1 MSTKT
6 NIEWTDASWNPVVG
20 CSVTSPG
27 CTNCY
32 AMRSAAR
39 LERIAQA
46 ALDKAKDDGVS
57 DPVIPCAHYLG
68 TTQPSK
74 AGPVWTG
81 KLALAPDH
89 ILTEPLAWRRPRRVF
104 VNSMSDLFHESVPDA
119 WIDRVFAVM
128 ALAPQHTFQVLTKR
142 AKRMRA
148 YMAAPDRVW
157 SVFAGA
163 KANDPEYRDGARF
176 YDEETPFPWP
186 LPNVWLGVSAEDQ
199 SRANDRIPDLL
210 ATPAAVR
217 FVSAEPLIG
226 PIDFDDLRPAHN
238 PLRGDPFPLTGR
250 QVWPSARG
258 YLDSANATAA
268 FGPALD
274 WVIVGGESGPGA
286 RPMHPQWARDIRDQC
301 ATANVPFFFKQW
313 GLWGPSPAAD
323 AIETTGGRIK
333 KFCHKQNAGR
343 RLDGREHNAMPG
355 DAT

>member
-142 AKRMRA
+142 ARRMREYVTSA
-148 YMAAPDRVW
+148 RSRVGELVLSQLLRW
-157 SVFAGA
+157 SGL
-163 KANDPEYRDGARF
+163 NPPHDPEVWRRDDDR
-176 YDEETPFPWP
+176 PWP

-210 ATPAAVR
+210 ATPAAVL

-226 PIDFDDLRPAHN
+226 PIDL
-238 PLRGDPFPLTGR
+238 GD
-250 QVWPSARG
+250 VS
-258 YLDSANATAA
+258 
-268 FGPALD
+268 LD
-274 WVIVGGESGPGA
+274 WIVVGGESGPGA
-286 RPMHPQWARDIRDQC
+286 RVWPGFTEAARSIRDQC
-301 ATANVPFFFKQW
+301 AHARTAFFMKQMQ
-313 GLWGPSPAAD
+313 G
-323 AIETTGGRIK
+323 ITKR
-333 KFCHKQNAGR
+333 
-343 RLDGREHNAMPG
+343 AMPPIPDDLMIREFP
-355 DAT
+355 DAP